1 MNPIVTQL
9 HVLQEDCSWESLLF
23 IRLSK
28 RPPLGT
34 SLLKSSASLS
44 SDLLL
49 NFSFEVKR
57 S

>member
-1 MNPIVTQL
+1 MNPVVTQL
-9 HVLQEDCSWESLLF
+9 HVLQEDCSWESFLF
-23 IRLSK
+23 VRPSK
-28 RPPLGT
+28 RAPLST
-34 SLLKSSASLS
+34 SLLKSAASLP